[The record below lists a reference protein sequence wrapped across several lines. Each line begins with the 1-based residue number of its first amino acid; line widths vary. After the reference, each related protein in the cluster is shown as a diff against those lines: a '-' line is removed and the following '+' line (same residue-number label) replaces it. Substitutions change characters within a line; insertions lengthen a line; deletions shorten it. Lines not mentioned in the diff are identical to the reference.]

1 MAGAFIYPLSP
12 VNISTV
18 FAVPPANG
26 AGNVPFGNVWLS
38 IATYGGLSPSGQANG
53 SFRVQLLDFSGNDV
67 FNEVV
72 IAPQGRSFVKQL
84 SSNISAAVIT
94 PINVG
99 GGLANACV
107 MIEYQ

>member
-1 MAGAFIYPLSP
+1 
-12 VNISTV
+12 
-18 FAVPPANG
+18 
-26 AGNVPFGNVWLS
+26 
-38 IATYGGLSPSGQANG
+38 
-53 SFRVQLLDFSGNDV
+53 VQLLDFSGAEV

-84 SSNISAAVIT
+84 SSNISAVVIT